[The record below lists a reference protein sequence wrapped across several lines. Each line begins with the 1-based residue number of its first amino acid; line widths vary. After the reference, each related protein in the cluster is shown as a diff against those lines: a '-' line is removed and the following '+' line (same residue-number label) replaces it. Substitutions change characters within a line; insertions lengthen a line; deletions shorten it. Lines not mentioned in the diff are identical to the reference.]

1 MGSGPRTPLPVR
13 AVGRP
18 APLRARHADR
28 QEWAGA
34 SLRGVP
40 RPLASRQS
48 LSPGLRILRGARLA
62 LLDPNVLRPAR
73 QHWPCS
79 VPVRAAWRI
88 ASLLAMALAHRRYEF
103 LHRSEGVESDRPERI
118 GLDRG
123 TRRPVGVLGVDGL
136 PRNGS
141 VERSRKT
148 DAEVFRDSA
157 KVVVGRKTVCAGD
170 SHAGTRQ

>member
-1 MGSGPRTPLPVR
+1 MGSGHRTPLPVR

-79 VPVRAAWRI
+79 VPVRAAWRT

-103 LHRSEGVESDRPERI
+103 LHRSAGVESHRREPI
-118 GLDRG
+118 ALAPG
-123 TRRPVGVLGVDGL
+123 TRRPVGSLGVDGL
-136 PRNGS
+136 AGHG
-141 VERSRKT
+141 
-148 DAEVFRDSA
+148 A
-157 KVVVGRKTVCAGD
+157 VGR
-170 SHAGTRQ
+170 